1 MSKNLRGLSARQPF
15 DPGLHEE
22 TLAAAVSGEERP
34 FAKLAARFLT
44 GEASLLGASSCYD
57 FTRQWQDGKRVHAC
71 DGTACLVSGRQ
82 PELRTRLEG
91 HFGPAEIGRA
101 TCLGQCHRN
110 DAFLRD
116 GATGFLADLA
126 HPGSPASETSHP
138 RLSRGLPPVQTIK
151 ADQADQPTQADQ
163 IDQPSQP
170 SQRVSTGPAQSPV
183 PSVPTGTNVTPPILL
198 APLPPPEDYYTT
210 LLDHLRDPAQA
221 LIEITHSGLRGR
233 GGAGYPFH
241 LKLMAARDAHGER
254 KYVVCNADEG
264 DPGAFSDKWLLEERP
279 HAVLAG
285 MLAVAR
291 IIGAEEGVLYIRA
304 EYPEAIRAI
313 QAAIAR
319 FEALTLAVAGGGSNG
334 GNASGAAPPL
344 RFHVVAGAGAYVC
357 GEETALLNSI
367 EGLRPEVRTRPPYPT
382 HYGLFGQPTLLSNV
396 ETLANLPAILT
407 AGGRTYAARG
417 TTDCTGTKLV
427 SLDGGFRRPGVYEI
441 EMGTPLREILNDLG
455 GGTRYPVKAYQIG
468 GPLGGLVP
476 ASKVAD
482 LTLDFA
488 SFGHHG
494 FLLGHAGIVAIP
506 ARFPLADLL
515 AHLFAFAARESCG
528 KCFPC
533 RIGTRRGQELLAGA
547 LHQGRKIDPA
557 LFADLLATLE
567 DGSLCALGG
576 GLPLPVRNALTY
588 FGDELAPLFA
598 PSNQDAATPKDLSAA
613 DLVAKS
619 WPVE

>member
-1 MSKNLRGLSARQPF
+1 MSNNLRGLSARQPF

-22 TLAAAVSGEERP
+22 TLAAAVAGEERP
-34 FAKLAARFLT
+34 FANLAARFLT

-57 FTRQWQDGKRVHAC
+57 FTRQWQDGKRVYVC

-126 HPGSPASETSHP
+126 PPGSPASEISHP
-138 RLSRGLPPVQTIK
+138 PSSRRLPPVPSVK
-151 ADQADQPTQADQ
+151 ADQADQADEPNQAD
-163 IDQPSQP
+163 QP
-170 SQRVSTGPAQSPV
+170 SQRVPTGTARSPV

-198 APLPPPEDYYTT
+198 APLPPPEDYYAT

-241 LKLMAARDAHGER
+241 LKLKAAREAQGER

-279 HAVLAG
+279 HAVLGG

-291 IIGAEEGVLYIRA
+291 IIGATAGVLYIRA

-319 FEALTLAVAGGGSNG
+319 FEALTLSVPSGGSNG
-334 GNASGAAPPL
+334 GNASGTAPPF

-396 ETLANLPAILT
+396 ETLANLPSILT
-407 AGGRTYAARG
+407 AGGQAYAARG
-417 TTDCTGTKLV
+417 TADCTGTKLV

-441 EMGTPLREILNDLG
+441 EMGTPLREILDDLG

-488 SFGHHG
+488 SFAHHG

-506 ARFPLADLL
+506 AHFPMADLL

-533 RIGTRRGQELLAGA
+533 RIGTRRGQELLEGA

-557 LFADLLATLE
+557 LLADLLATLE

-588 FGDELAPLFA
+588 FGDELAPLFSA
-598 PSNQDAATPKDLSAA
+598 NAQDGSASRG
-613 DLVAKS
+613 LVL
-619 WPVE
+619 P